1 MLASTV
7 NKVVAGKCEQR
18 AGYSSQQQQ
27 QQQQQ
32 RKKQK
37 RQKRKQGQQ
46 GKAQEQEA
54 PASNPHRDFYKDF
67 GPPILKVFFGAFIV
81 YQGLYYGWLKLEDI
95 EKRHDSEAEIER
107 LKTQIHEAH
116 SQAKATTPQPDAAQD
131 DSSPKRS
138 WYKFW

>member
-1 MLASTV
+1 MLASVV
-7 NKVVAGKCEQR
+7 NKAVAGKREQR
-18 AGYSSQQQQ
+18 SGYSSQQQQ
-27 QQQQQ
+27 QQHQQ
-32 RKKQK
+32 KKPE
-37 RQKRKQGQQ
+37 QQ
-46 GKAQEQEA
+46 EP

-107 LKTQIHEAH
+107 LKAQIQEAQ
-116 SQAKATTPQPDAAQD
+116 SKAKATLHPDEAAQD
-131 DSSPKRS
+131 GCSPKSS